1 MKILDHGFINVVDIM
16 GNDAAIVQAARVS
29 YGDGTKTT
37 REDKALINYL
47 MRNKHSSPFEM
58 CEIKLH
64 IKMPLFIARQWV
76 RHRTAS
82 INECS
87 ARYSIMVDEFYVPT
101 EVYTQSKTNKQ
112 GSGEVINDPE
122 IQEIIENNNKE
133 TYLNYLRLLT
143 KGVSRETARILLPVN
158 IYTQWYWKINLHNLL
173 HFLKLRL
180 HPHAQWEIQQYAQG
194 IATIVEEHWPQTWEA
209 FNNNQS

>member
-101 EVYTQSKTNKQ
+101 EVHTQSKTNKQ

-158 IYTQWYWKINLHNLL
+158 IYTQWYLFFHYCCYPLGILL
-173 HFLKLRL
+173 DFPL
-180 HPHAQWEIQQYAQG
+180 G
-194 IATIVEEHWPQTWEA
+194 MGVEA
-209 FNNNQS
+209 